1 MRENAKAKTYFVH
14 SKLINDYNNLGEGGV
29 ISYIVRK
36 TKMIFLKKLSYENQ
50 NLTDVLLEIYI
61 FFKNIVCFQFSKY
74 NVHHNLA
81 SRL

>member
-1 MRENAKAKTYFVH
+1 M
-14 SKLINDYNNLGEGGV
+14 

-36 TKMIFLKKLSYENQ
+36 TKMILKKKLSYENQ
-50 NLTDVLLEIYI
+50 NLNWCAFRNIY
-61 FFKNIVCFQFSKY
+61 FFHNMVCFQFSKY

>member
-1 MRENAKAKTYFVH
+1 M
-14 SKLINDYNNLGEGGV
+14 